1 MFSLMPSPNSS
12 LCETLHSTVIDSDPI
27 DSMFE
32 TFGEVTAVRLS
43 ARQLYAWNM
52 KVENILDE
60 TCWNHV
66 THLIMEELYID
77 KDHKVQFSNTTS
89 ELINIT
95 TYLPWL
101 RALKRKYHWI
111 KIFWSFIPCAHH
123 LVICLMCILNFIV
136 CRCEICIFISG
147 KSIRYWD

>member
-1 MFSLMPSPNSS
+1 MIRRFFKCLYKKCYIDFYPDNFLNFSMQSPNTS

-43 ARQLYAWNM
+43 GRQLYSWHM
-52 KVENILDE
+52 KVENILNE
-60 TCWNHV
+60 SCWNHV
-66 THLIMEELYID
+66 THLIMEELYIT
-77 KDHKVQFSNTTS
+77 KENKVQFGSNNMSS
-89 ELINIT
+89 ELINIM

-101 RALKRKYHWI
+101 KALKRRYHWI

-123 LVICLMCILNFIV
+123 LVMSNN
-136 CRCEICIFISG
+136 
-147 KSIRYWD
+147 

>member
-1 MFSLMPSPNSS
+1 MTSPNTS

-43 ARQLYAWNM
+43 GRQLYSWHM
-52 KVENILDE
+52 KVENILNE
-60 TCWNHV
+60 SCWNHV
-66 THLIMEELYID
+66 THLVMEELYIT
-77 KDHKVQFSNTTS
+77 KENKVQFGSNNMSS
-89 ELINIT
+89 ELINIM

-101 RALKRKYHWI
+101 KALKRKYHWI

-123 LVICLMCILNFIV
+123 LVTANNIFNFIV
-136 CRCEICIFISG
+136 CR
-147 KSIRYWD
+147 R

>member
-1 MFSLMPSPNSS
+1 MTSPNTS

-43 ARQLYAWNM
+43 GRQLYSWHM
-52 KVENILDE
+52 KVENILNE
-60 TCWNHV
+60 SCWNHV
-66 THLIMEELYID
+66 THLIMEELYIT
-77 KDHKVQFSNTTS
+77 KENKVQFGSNNMS
-89 ELINIT
+89 AELINIM

-101 RALKRKYHWI
+101 KALKRRYHWI

-123 LVICLMCILNFIV
+123 LVMSNNIFNFIV
-136 CRCEICIFISG
+136 CR
-147 KSIRYWD
+147 R

>member
-1 MFSLMPSPNSS
+1 MTSPNTS
-12 LCETLHSTVIDSDPI
+12 LCETLRSTVIDSDPV

-43 ARQLYAWNM
+43 GRQLYAWHM
-52 KVENILDE
+52 KVENILNE
-60 TCWNHV
+60 PCWNHV
-66 THLIMEELYID
+66 THLVMEELYIT
-77 KDHKVQFSNTTS
+77 KDNKVQFGSNTTS

-101 RALKRKYHWI
+101 RALKRRYHWI

-123 LVICLMCILNFIV
+123 LVMFNYIFNFIV
-136 CRCEICIFISG
+136 CRC
-147 KSIRYWD
+147 